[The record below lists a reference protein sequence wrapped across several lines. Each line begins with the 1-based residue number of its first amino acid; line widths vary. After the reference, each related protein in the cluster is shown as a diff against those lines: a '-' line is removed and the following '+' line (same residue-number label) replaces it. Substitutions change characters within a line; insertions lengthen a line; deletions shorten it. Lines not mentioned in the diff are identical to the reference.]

1 VQFLQWF
8 RASSGLYESSKNQV
22 PCLINPGCNDPIVEL
37 ILALVSLPRQLIALD
52 DLLTG
57 KAERMFD
64 LIASAISRL
73 NFPVQQRGELLNSL
87 FERLNPGHFNR
98 VQH

>member
-1 VQFLQWF
+1 M
-8 RASSGLYESSKNQV
+8 A
-22 PCLINPGCNDPIVEL
+22 
-37 ILALVSLPRQLIALD
+37 LAQASLPRQLIALD
-52 DLLTG
+52 DVLTG

-64 LIASAISRL
+64 MIASAIYQL

-87 FERLNPGHFNR
+87 FERLNPGHLNR